1 MRKILVIEDEE
12 LLRESVLHLLNING
26 FNAIGAANGSVGVRL
41 AREVVPDLVLC
52 DVRMPGINGY
62 DVLKELRNDPITAKI
77 TFIFVTAQTTQAD
90 FDQGQKLG
98 ANGYLRKP
106 FSRAELLEA
115 IALLLK

>member
-1 MRKILVIEDEE
+1 MIEDEE

-26 FNAIGAANGSVGVRL
+26 FNAIGAESGRVGVRL

-77 TFIFVTAQTTQAD
+77 PFVFVTAQATQAD
-90 FDQGQKLG
+90 FDQGQQLG

-106 FSRAELLEA
+106 FASAELLEA
-115 IALLLK
+115 IALMLK